1 MKNIFEYVEEV
12 NIICRFF
19 SKMRKK
25 TIKINYND
33 ESIFYL
39 HQVLSSFLTISL
51 SIETTLF
58 YFCQTKYNHLKSFY
72 SQIKM
77 NQQEVKGPQ
86 VIKKS
91 QSQSYYR

>member
-1 MKNIFEYVEEV
+1 MP
-12 NIICRFF
+12 FF
-19 SKMRKK
+19 SKMHK
-25 TIKINYND
+25 TIIKINYND
-33 ESIFYL
+33 ESFFYL
-39 HQVLSSFLTISL
+39 HQVLSSFLTISI
-51 SIETTLF
+51 SIETTSF

-91 QSQSYYR
+91 QSQS